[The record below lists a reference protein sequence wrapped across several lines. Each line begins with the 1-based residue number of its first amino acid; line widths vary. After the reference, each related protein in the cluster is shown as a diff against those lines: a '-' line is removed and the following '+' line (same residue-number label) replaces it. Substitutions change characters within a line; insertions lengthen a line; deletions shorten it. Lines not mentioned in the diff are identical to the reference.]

1 MIPLKREIA
10 EFQSASSINSE
21 WLSVDLSRILFAISR
36 AYKSQFCF
44 ERVAHQ
50 NQDQFWNSIKIIL
63 SSLLTNQYEFD
74 SNGRN
79 KKKFKFLLI
88 SLKWKKRSLALPW
101 PNVIQSLS
109 VCVPPKPQQYAKLS
123 NWYEHVFCIQTVNK
137 EKKKFKAPTLSP
149 DYNLWTEYKAVHS
162 WRSVSVECAVKVV
175 KKHRKRF
182 TNVCHFAHCANT
194 ASHRYTISHGISIPL
209 RTQLWYAKYDPFDA
223 LNAYHGIA

>member
-79 KKKFKFLLI
+79 EKKIQI
-88 SLKWKKRSLALPW
+88 SIDFAEMEKTIIGLALTKCH
-101 PNVIQSLS
+101 S
-109 VCVPPKPQQYAKLS
+109 VVKCVRTTQ
-123 NWYEHVFCIQTVNK
+123 
-137 EKKKFKAPTLSP
+137 APTICKTLK
-149 DYNLWTEYKAVHS
+149 LIWARVLHS
-162 WRSVSVECAVKVV
+162 NSE
-175 KKHRKRF
+175 
-182 TNVCHFAHCANT
+182 
-194 ASHRYTISHGISIPL
+194 
-209 RTQLWYAKYDPFDA
+209 
-223 LNAYHGIA
+223 